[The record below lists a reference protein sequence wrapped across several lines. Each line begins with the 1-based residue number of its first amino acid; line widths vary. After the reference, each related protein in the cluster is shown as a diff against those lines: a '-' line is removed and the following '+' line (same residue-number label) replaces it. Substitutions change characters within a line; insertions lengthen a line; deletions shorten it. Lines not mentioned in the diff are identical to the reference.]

1 MDQPPPLGKFK
12 VMMVDD
18 EADIRRIGQL
28 SMENIGNW
36 QVVLVASGADAV
48 KMARQE
54 RPQVILLD
62 VMMPGT
68 DGLTTLG
75 HLRDEPDLCN
85 IPVIF
90 MTAKVQRHEIERYLA
105 LGGTGVISK
114 PFDPLRLP
122 EAIRA
127 LLKMPAISQ

>member
-1 MDQPPPLGKFK
+1 
-12 VMMVDD
+12 MVDD

-54 RPQVILLD
+54 HPAVILLD

-68 DGLTTLG
+68 DGITTLG
-75 HLRDEPDLCN
+75 RLRDEPDLFD

-90 MTAKVQRHEIERYLA
+90 MTAKVQRHEVERYLA
-105 LGGTGVISK
+105 LGATGVISK

-122 EAIRA
+122 DTILA
-127 LLKMPAISQ
+127 LLKLPAISQ